1 MNSSTENRINAF
13 ARIEIPTATP
23 QQKGL
28 MVVGGR
34 PRYYTKGKVK
44 SAMSLY
50 WAVILSGRPR
60 GFKPFEGPVRVMVTF
75 CFAAPKSWSKKARA
89 AITPKTTRPDLDNMA
104 KTVLDAAT
112 RAHVWRDDAQ
122 VTRLDLRK
130 AYGPEEFV
138 RIVIEEDAE
147 AQNMEESQQ

>member
-1 MNSSTENRINAF
+1 MNSSENRINAF
-13 ARIEIPTATP
+13 ARITIPTATP

-28 MVVGGR
+28 MVVGGT
-34 PRYYTKGKVK
+34 PRYYTKGKVRN
-44 SAMSLY
+44 ALALY
-50 WAVILSGRPR
+50 WSVILSGRPR
-60 GFKPFEGPVRVMVTF
+60 GFKKFEGPVRVMIMF
-75 CFAAPKSWSKKARA
+75 CFAAPKKWGKKARA

-112 RAHVWRDDAQ
+112 RAHVWDDDAQ

-138 RIVIEEDAE
+138 RIVIEEDNE
-147 AQNMEESQQ
+147 AQAMEASPE